1 MKTVSSSPYLQIQH
15 PLLFWVRSAVTITLC
30 MLKLIHMIIFPV
42 INPATDVVA
51 TRVGFTSIAVS
62 WTSPLIGS
70 SNVLGYEVFHQL
82 SSSGDN
88 YTGWKV
94 SANNTSLLVSNV
106 DPESQ
111 YSIFV
116 VAYGGS
122 NTLPSERS
130 NTVHIPAGE
139 SSQCRILNLKNL
151 T

>member
-1 MKTVSSSPYLQIQH
+1 MV
-15 PLLFWVRSAVTITLC
+15 
-30 MLKLIHMIIFPV
+30 KLIHVIILSV
-42 INPATDVVA
+42 TNPPTDVVA

-62 WTSPLIGS
+62 WTSLLIGS

-82 SSSGDN
+82 SSGGDN
-88 YTGWKV
+88 YTGQTV
-94 SANNTSLLVSNV
+94 SANNTSLLVSGV

-139 SSQCRILNLKNL
+139 NSQCRILNLKKN
-151 T
+151 